1 MADPETVWLQATSG
15 RGPEECCVAL
25 AGLLPIVTRE
35 AEQAGLSC
43 AVLEKEVSPH
53 GLSSA
58 LLCVEGAGAG
68 VFGESWAGTVEW
80 LCRSSLRPTHG
91 RKRWYVGVAV
101 IRPDP
106 ATDAA
111 IAAADLLWE
120 AMKASGPGGQHVNK
134 TESAVRLTHWPSGV
148 VVTAQEERSQ
158 HRNRAL
164 ALAKLRAKL
173 AEARRSQAAGSA
185 RDRWDEHNALERGRA
200 IRTYVGTEFKRKID
214 PSGGST

>member
-25 AGLLPIVTRE
+25 AGLLPVIAQE

-43 AVLEKEVSPH
+43 SVLDEVASRH

-58 LLCVEGAGAG
+58 LLCVEGASA
-68 VFGESWAGTVEW
+68 VAFGESWAGTVEW
-80 LCRSSLRPTHG
+80 LCNSSLRPTHG
-91 RKRWYVGVAV
+91 RKRWYVGFAV

-120 AMKASGPGGQHVNK
+120 TMKASGLGGQHVNK
-134 TESAVRLTHWPSGV
+134 TESAVRLTHRPSGV
-148 VVTAQEERSQ
+148 VVTAQQERSQ

-173 AEARRSQAAGSA
+173 AEARASQAAGSA
-185 RDRWDEHNALERGRA
+185 KDRWDEHNALERGRA
-200 IRTYVGTEFKRKID
+200 VRTYVGTEFKRKIN
-214 PSGGST
+214 PSGGPL